1 MENKHMSSET
11 LQKRI
16 WDFLGDQKEG
26 SLATCFDNK
35 PRSSPVRYF
44 PGDGTNTYIL
54 SAGGKKFEAIAKNPN
69 VCLLVSTD
77 YVDFYQIKGVQVFG
91 KAVTSLQDSSL
102 FQEVKEQCKTVSTSE
117 NDLSGLNVIKIIPEE
132 IVYLNSLGDGDRT
145 KQILKLGE

>member
-44 PGDGTNTYIL
+44 QAMGPI
-54 SAGGKKFEAIAKNPN
+54 SIS
-69 VCLLVSTD
+69 C
-77 YVDFYQIKGVQVFG
+77 Q
-91 KAVTSLQDSSL
+91 
-102 FQEVKEQCKTVSTSE
+102 
-117 NDLSGLNVIKIIPEE
+117 PEE
-132 IVYLNSLGDGDRT
+132 NS
-145 KQILKLGE
+145 KP